1 MVFLGRRINKD
12 LNSFQKRISAQKNV
26 FVMISPFWVLEQKF
40 VVLIIGVLP
49 IILSNVLF
57 QREQDVLL
65 VVRFVLHKTLFGLR
79 RVLTKL

>member
-1 MVFLGRRINKD
+1 MVKQIFVK
-12 LNSFQKRISAQKNV
+12 KNV
-26 FVMISPFWVLEQKF
+26 FVMVSPFWVLEQKF

-79 RVLTKL
+79 RVLTK